1 MIKVLFWSNI
11 GLMLFMYF
19 IYPIAIFII
28 ARIMGK
34 EPQKEEITPFLSLI
48 IPMHNEEQVARQKI
62 ENILSLEYPK
72 EQLEIIFALDN
83 CTDKTQEIISQ
94 YRDQRIKIFD
104 SKERLGK
111 VAAMNEAVP
120 LARGEIIIFSD
131 ANSMNQT
138 DTIKK
143 IVRNFADKSVGC
155 VSGRLC
161 YIDADTNAIGKGEN
175 LYWKYETFIKNQE
188 SRLGKLLI
196 TNGSIQAIRKEL
208 YPYPDP
214 EIADD
219 FSIPLLVQAKG
230 YKVLYEPE
238 AIVSEL
244 ATQNIKEEFQQKV
257 RIVSQGLKGA
267 IKLRKD
273 LLKLS
278 PLGLFELMFHKVLR
292 WFGPFFM
299 LTIFLSNLAL
309 IRQLLYFYLFL
320 AQAIFYLF
328 SLIGFLLR
336 NSSRINFFYI
346 PFYFNMINFASLAAC
361 YHFLKSGETRIWDKA
376 DSTRA
381 NKNKELHLES
391 HA

>member
-34 EPQKEEITPFLSLI
+34 EPKKDNITPFLSLL
-48 IPMHNEEQVARQKI
+48 IPMHNEEQVARERI
-62 ENILSLEYPK
+62 ENILSLDYPK
-72 EQLEIIFALDN
+72 EQIEIIFALDN

-111 VAAMNEAVP
+111 VATMNKAVP

-138 DTIKK
+138 DALKK

-155 VSGRLC
+155 VSGRLY
-161 YIDADTNAIGKGEN
+161 YIDADTNAVGKGEN
-175 LYWKYETFIKNQE
+175 LYWKYETFIKKQE
-188 SRLGKLLI
+188 SRLGRLLI
-196 TNGSIQAIRKEL
+196 TNGSLQAVRKEL

-257 RIVSQGLKGA
+257 RIVSQGIKGA
-267 IKLRKD
+267 IKLSKD

-309 IRQLLYFYLFL
+309 IRQPLYFYLFL

-336 NSSRINFFYI
+336 NSSGINFFYI

-381 NKNKELHLES
+381 DKNKDLRPES
-391 HA
+391 YA